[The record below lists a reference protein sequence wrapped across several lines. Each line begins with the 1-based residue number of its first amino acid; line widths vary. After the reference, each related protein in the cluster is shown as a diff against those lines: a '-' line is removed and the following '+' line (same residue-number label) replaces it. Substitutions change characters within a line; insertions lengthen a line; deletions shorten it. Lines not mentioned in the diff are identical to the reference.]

1 MKKRKLNP
9 TTKSS
14 SYRSKIVRWK
24 ETCDACS
31 VIHGGLSLRPDP
43 VIEGMVDTLNSKF
56 RTKQVS
62 NVILN
67 SKSKL
72 PSEIGINWLK
82 SFNKSEENKL
92 RSLNTYY
99 SHDVLGKR
107 KYLNLRKANKE
118 AKFQRHSV
126 PNYISYKEL
135 AQVINTIDI
144 GTVRN
149 FSDLCS
155 DYENTPVVYREAA
168 EFLLRLAEFFLFVN
182 EERLHKLKSF
192 EHFPCKKASF
202 FLFATAVGKDGAPG
216 IGMPVLISFVNV
228 GI

>member
-43 VIEGMVDTLNSKF
+43 VIEGVVDTLNSKF

-62 NVILN
+62 NFILN
-67 SKSKL
+67 GKSKVPNSL
-72 PSEIGINWLK
+72 SEIGINWLK
-82 SFNKSEENKL
+82 SFNKSGENKP

-107 KYLNLRKANKE
+107 EYLNLRKANKQ

-126 PNYISYKEL
+126 TNYISCKEL
-135 AQVINTIDI
+135 AQVIDTIDI
-144 GTVRN
+144 GT
-149 FSDLCS
+149 
-155 DYENTPVVYREAA
+155 
-168 EFLLRLAEFFLFVN
+168 
-182 EERLHKLKSF
+182 
-192 EHFPCKKASF
+192 
-202 FLFATAVGKDGAPG
+202 
-216 IGMPVLISFVNV
+216 M
-228 GI
+228 